1 MKLIRQKYLQTQISA
16 IEAKKSKSRADL
28 TTLAKLQKELVPI
41 AKFLSEARQQ
51 RDAILLE
58 IGICIIILICLF
70 IYTSLLRSFLKM
82 FTI

>member
-41 AKFLSEARQQ
+41 AKLLSEARQQ

-58 IGICIIILICLF
+58 IGIFIIIICYSF
-70 IYTSLLRSFLKM
+70 IPHYCVLLKC
-82 FTI
+82 